1 MNIKKLLSKIG
12 IYAISSAVLMSSV
25 SAYVMQAEQKIGTD
39 IINVSGEDESS
50 KYLTIKI
57 VEESDYPLP
66 TSDKDELY
74 DFLTSKVVYLDQVL
88 INSERKFNFSVAM
101 GDNVSG
107 LYRFILTDEKGN
119 ESSDYLLP
127 YSSISGKEDAR
138 AKIYSDNKEILSSFD
153 KFKDFANSK
162 PYMYDLLLV
171 SKDYSYEEETLK
183 IREET
188 LKILYDYLIDPKT
201 GEIENGA
208 DITVAFKKAEIISEL
223 NKGKITSIADVL
235 KEEYI
240 KDSTL
245 KTEFLAF
252 SMTEKAKEEYTRRLK
267 EKNINSINDFDKE
280 LVSEWI
286 LSNINYPDGYGNV
299 VDIFKL
305 YDNKLEISSD
315 DMKYIEETARALS
328 GKKFIS
334 IDSLIKSID
343 EEIKNFSAKKLD
355 SSGGS
360 GSGGGGGFFSSAK
373 DTEEKTTTIPIPI
386 YYDVADDYY
395 AKDAITYLSEKL
407 ILNGKGDFLF
417 CPEDLVTRE
426 EFVKMLVAAFFI
438 DAEEKPVS
446 FSDVVENE
454 WYTPYI
460 KKVSSV
466 GLVNGISENLFGVGD
481 VMIRQDLAV
490 LIYRTAKKLDY
501 KLVEDN
507 HQKKFD
513 DDGEISDYAKE
524 AVGSLYMNDIV
535 HGVSETQFQPYGY
548 VTRGQAAMIIYNL
561 IKY

>member
-1 MNIKKLLSKIG
+1 MNIKKVLSKIG
-12 IYAISSAVLMSSV
+12 IYAISSAVLMSSA
-25 SAYVMQAEQKIGTD
+25 SAYAMQAEQKIGTD

-57 VEESDYPLP
+57 VEESYPLP
-66 TSDKDELY
+66 TSDKDELD

-107 LYRFILTDEKGN
+107 LYKFILTDEKGN
-119 ESSDYLLP
+119 ESIDYFLP
-127 YSSISGKEDAR
+127 YSSISGTEVAR
-138 AKIYSDNKEILSSFD
+138 AKIYSNNKEILLDFD
-153 KFKDFANSK
+153 KFKDFANRK
-162 PYMYDLLLV
+162 PYKYDLLRV
-171 SKDYSYEEETLK
+171 PKDDSDS
-183 IREET
+183 EET
-188 LKILYDYLIDPKT
+188 LKILHDYLIDEKT
-201 GEIENGA
+201 GEIENGG

-305 YDNKLEISSD
+305 YDDKLEISSD
-315 DMKYIEETARALS
+315 DMKYIEETGRALS
-328 GKKFIS
+328 GKNFIS

-360 GSGGGGGFFSSAK
+360 GSGGGGGFVSSAK

-446 FSDVVENE
+446 FFDVVENE